1 MKHILK
7 YLLVAGLPLTG
18 VAQTIT
24 TPIDQAPSLTEHQWL
39 YGVGY
44 VNVLDTYLSPLTYQG
59 PSLSVWHRSER
70 LAKWGKGKVTVQ
82 GNFGGQA
89 SYIKS
94 EADDDKAWDGNINA
108 GVAWHRNWRP
118 VESLRLAAGGFLN
131 LGMGFTY
138 LLKGGNNPA
147 QGRLH
152 LEGGFSGI
160 AEQDFHIRKYPMTAR
175 VQLDVPLIGAMFTP
189 NFGQSYYE
197 IFSLGHYD
205 KNIRATHPF
214 NAPCAR
220 FEATLR
226 FPVAGAVLTAGY
238 LGDVRQ
244 SHVNH
249 LKHHAWNN
257 AFVIGYVR
265 QFQLI
270 RPHKHK

>member
-1 MKHILK
+1 MKHVLK
-7 YLLVAGLPLTG
+7 YLLAAGFPLAS
-18 VAQTIT
+18 VAQNAT
-24 TPIDQAPSLTEHQWL
+24 TPAEKVPTLTEHQWL
-39 YGVGY
+39 YGVGH
-44 VNVLDTYLSPLTYQG
+44 VSVLDTYLSPLTYDG
-59 PSLSVWHRSER
+59 PGLSVWHRSER
-70 LAKWGKGKVTVQ
+70 LARWGKGHVTVQ
-82 GNFGGQA
+82 GNFGGQI
-89 SYIKS
+89 SYVKS
-94 EADDDKAWDGNINA
+94 EADEDKAWDGNFNA
-108 GVAWHRNWRP
+108 GVAWHRNWQP
-118 VESLRLAAGGFLN
+118 TGSLRLAAGGYLN

-152 LEGGFSGI
+152 VESGFSGI
-160 AEQDFHIRKYPMTAR
+160 AQQSFRIRKYPMSAR

-220 FEATLR
+220 LEATLR
-226 FPVAGAVLTAGY
+226 FPVAGATVTAGY

-270 RPHKHK
+270 RPSKH